1 MEFVIF
7 ITWLVTVLAMIA
19 AIAVLTLAI
28 IAWAGP
34 KMKQAREQDT
44 KSQAVLNKSGRG
56 DIRIKK

>member
-7 ITWLVTVLAMIA
+7 ITWLGKVLAMIA

-34 KMKQAREQDT
+34 KMKSGRERDER
-44 KSQAVLNKSGRG
+44 SQAVLNKNGRG

>member
-1 MEFVIF
+1 MEFLTILA
-7 ITWLVTVLAMIA
+7 WLGKVLAMFA

-44 KSQAVLNKSGRG
+44 KSQAVLNKNGRG